1 MKRVLTNDLVGEE
14 LGIVLAVQVRLRRLG
29 GVELETL
36 ANTFAQNVTGWVGF
50 HDLRHSLLDEGLHAR
65 EPVTVRRPE
74 VVC

>member
-1 MKRVLTNDLVGEE
+1 MSTNLT
-14 LGIVLAVQVRLRRLG
+14 VQIRLSRFRRI
-29 GVELETL
+29 ELETL

-74 VVC
+74 VVCQIHADHDARR

>member
-36 ANTFAQNVTGWVGF
+36 ANTFTQDVTSRVSF
-50 HDLRHSLLDEGLHAR
+50 HNLSHCLLDERLHAR
-65 EPVTVRRPE
+65 EPVTVRRP
-74 VVC
+74 